1 MWTKCAA
8 WIGLGLLALA
18 FAGGCQSTGTPPS
31 SAPAVP
37 QKAVV
42 LTTGNGTTTVLFPA
56 SDGNGVSALASAKVD
71 HCAQCDADAAKYFKS
86 GEIAPT
92 CAVCGAKRTGVGGIN

>member
-1 MWTKCAA
+1 MHRGSAWASWPSCCCSRRPDIKNFKPSAA
-8 WIGLGLLALA
+8 A
-18 FAGGCQSTGTPPS
+18 
-31 SAPAVP
+31 P

-56 SDGNGVSALASAKVD
+56 SDGNGVSALASAKVE
-71 HCAQCDADAAKYFKS
+71 HCAQCEADAAKYFKS

-92 CAVCGAKRTGVGGIN
+92 CSVCGAKRTGVGGIN